1 MSFNKRFVD
10 KGRILELLKEQEPL
24 SKLFSAD
31 AYIFVDEFSSKVFDL
46 HSNGKTDKEIY
57 KIIKDGQ
64 DG

>member
-10 KGRILELLKEQEPL
+10 KGRILESLKEQEPL

-46 HSNGKTDKEIY
+46 YSNGKTDKEIY